1 MRLKTARVSTFIV
14 IVIVGSVLYFVVA
27 TTNCALH
34 LDWWNGDVHPISRKP
49 CIVRSLPA
57 ESLVRVYNSNIQFE
71 DTGSLTYLSKL
82 THPVLRQRSCA
93 VVGNSGIL
101 LNSKCGEEINSHD
114 FVIRCNIP
122 QVREFTRDVGYK
134 TNLTIVFLK
143 TMQNLHKYL
152 YSTNMKIPLDLLD
165 SLRFLNDSIVWYPVA
180 NSSSIA
186 DIHYLKSKYNLK
198 FQFAISTFQKM
209 TLTVKRL
216 FTLYGPPTTGLRAVT
231 SALSFCDNVTVYGF
245 YPDRFDSYGN
255 EVPYHYYG
263 KHKTIEDLH
272 TFHNYPKEHAVFKF
286 LNSTQDL
293 NLVTGQ
299 CTR

>member
-122 QVREFTRDVGYK
+122 QVREFTRDVG
-134 TNLTIVFLK
+134 
-143 TMQNLHKYL
+143 
-152 YSTNMKIPLDLLD
+152 
-165 SLRFLNDSIVWYPVA
+165 
-180 NSSSIA
+180 
-186 DIHYLKSKYNLK
+186 
-198 FQFAISTFQKM
+198 
-209 TLTVKRL
+209 L